1 MLEEST
7 LVVLTWRVTKK
18 SITWG
23 SDLVNEY
30 LLSTYGFSDA
40 VLDTVGKTV
49 KQTRSLPSNSLN
61 LDHIIW
67 KKFIYIYIYI
77 YKQRERENF
86 SVILG
91 ILACWCSVAQSCPI
105 FCDPMDCQAPLSRGF
120 PKQEYWCELPFPS
133 PGDLPDPG
141 IEPSSPA
148 LQAVS
153 LPLSHWGSSICGT
166 KVIKTGFWFAFLW

>member
-7 LVVLTWRVTKK
+7 LVILTWRVTKK

-67 KKFIYIYIYI
+67 KIFIYIYIYI
-77 YKQRERENF
+77 NREREREFLSDTWYSCLLVF
-86 SVILG
+86 S
-91 ILACWCSVAQSCPI
+91 CSVVSNLLWPHGLPGSSVQGISKARILVWVAIS
-105 FCDPMDCQAPLSRGF
+105 FSRGSSRPRDRTF
-120 PKQEYWCELPFPS
+120 ISCIAGGLFTT
-133 PGDLPDPG
+133 
-141 IEPSSPA
+141 EP
-148 LQAVS
+148 LGK
-153 LPLSHWGSSICGT
+153 LDTWYKGN
-166 KVIKTGFWFAFLW
+166 

>member
-7 LVVLTWRVTKK
+7 LVILTWRVTKK

-67 KKFIYIYIYI
+67 KIFIYIYIYI
-77 YKQRERENF
+77 YKQRERERISQWYLVF
-86 SVILG
+86 LLVGVQL
-91 ILACWCSVAQSCPI
+91 
-105 FCDPMDCQAPLSRGF
+105 LSRVQSF
-120 PKQEYWCELPFPS
+120 VTPWTARLLC
-133 PGDLPDPG
+133 PGDFQSKNTGVSCHFLLQG
-141 IEPSSPA
+141 IFPTQGSN
-148 LQAVS
+148 LHLLHCRRS
-153 LPLSHWGSSICGT
+153 LYHWA
-166 KVIKTGFWFAFLW
+166 TGEARYMV